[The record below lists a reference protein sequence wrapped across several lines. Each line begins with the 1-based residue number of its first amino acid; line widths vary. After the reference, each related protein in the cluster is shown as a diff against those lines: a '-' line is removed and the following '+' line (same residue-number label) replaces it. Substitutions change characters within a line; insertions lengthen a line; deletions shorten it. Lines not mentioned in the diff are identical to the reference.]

1 MLYRFVS
8 KDEQNKNTKWYRQ
21 GEENQKRTRIEDF
34 REVFG
39 ILNWISKYI
48 ACLKQEDQKALK
60 KENENHAALDQ

>member
-8 KDEQNKNTKWYRQ
+8 EDEQNKNTKWYRQ
-21 GEENQKRTRIEDF
+21 GEENQKRTCIADF

-48 ACLKQEDQKALK
+48 ASLKQDQKALR